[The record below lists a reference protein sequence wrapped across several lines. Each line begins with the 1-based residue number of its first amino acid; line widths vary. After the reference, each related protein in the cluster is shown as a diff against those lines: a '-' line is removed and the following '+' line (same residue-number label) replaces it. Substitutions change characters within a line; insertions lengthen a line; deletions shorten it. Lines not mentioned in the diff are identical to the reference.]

1 MIHSAIVDVAI
12 DPARLMD
19 LATDDTRGGAV
30 LFAGRVRDHNEG
42 RAVIGL
48 DYRAYRPMA
57 ERELALIVAE
67 AAAQWESIAIAVE
80 HRIGALVIGDL
91 AVVVVAAHA
100 HRRAAFAACEYV
112 VEQLKQRVPI
122 WKREHYADGPSAWV
136 EVHA

>member
-1 MIHSAIVDVAI
+1 MSHSAIVDVPI

-19 LATDDTRGGAV
+19 LATDDSRGGAV
-30 LFAGRVRDHNEG
+30 LFAGRVRDHNDG
-42 RAVIGL
+42 RAVVAL

-57 ERELALIVAE
+57 ERELALIVTEAE
-67 AAAQWESIAIAVE
+67 ARWASIAIAVE
-80 HRIGALVIGDL
+80 HRIGALVVGDL

-122 WKREHYADGPSAWV
+122 WKREHYADGPAAWV
-136 EVHA
+136 EVQS